1 MQKFSSVLSNFNK
14 LPIIRGL
21 KFKPPKMQ
29 QALSITSLQLNQFSI
44 PRQPV
49 PDMKKTAEK
58 YLISLKPLLNEE
70 EFSNTEKIVNHF
82 ISENGPGPILY
93 KKLQERYDKTEN
105 WMNKWWLR
113 EAYLGYRTPVIVH
126 SSPGIISP
134 QQNFQNLDEMH
145 SFVARLIEGVCKY
158 DAMVKSGKIKQE
170 MVRNEPLD
178 MLPYGMILGTHR
190 QPNRK
195 VDNLLH
201 TDFANHIIIISN
213 NRIFKVNLLH
223 CNKPLTE
230 NQLKSSIKD
239 IVNRSNVPGKPIGI
253 LTGNDRDT
261 WAENHEILKEIGSN
275 GKILKDIESSLFVL
289 CLDKQLPNDA
299 FKTKNNESVRSV
311 QSMTGYSSST
321 NSGNRWH
328 DKTLQY
334 IISCDGFVG
343 LEYEHSPCEGG
354 PVAVLHDFALNNATS
369 KMNIE
374 CEEAK
379 DFPQAEE
386 LNFELND
393 KIEKAIK
400 EATIAVD
407 KTSANTD
414 MECFTFKDFGTDVI
428 KKCKFSP
435 DSFIQIAMQVTF
447 YKLQKKPPAHYES
460 AGLRRFINAR
470 TECIRSTSC
479 ESVEF
484 AKLVNSN
491 CDNISEKKKALIN
504 AINMHKKTAGEAAMG
519 EGVDRFF
526 FGLKMIANDEKM
538 EMPEFF
544 KDIGWTR
551 STSFTLTSSQVP
563 FKSASVMCYGPVTPN
578 GYGCC
583 YNPRKDDILFAC
595 SSMNDSP
602 ETCTK
607 SFAETLQDSLRLMK
621 KIAQE

>member
-1 MQKFSSVLSNFNK
+1 MQKFSSILSNLHK
-14 LPIIRGL
+14 LPLVRGL

-29 QALSITSLQLNQFSI
+29 QSLSITSLKLNHVTL
-44 PRQPV
+44 PKQPV
-49 PDMKKTAEK
+49 PDLKKSAQK

-105 WMNKWWLR
+105 WLNQWWLR
-113 EAYLGYRTPVIVH
+113 EAYLGYRIPVIVNT
-126 SSPGIISP
+126 SPGIISP
-134 QQNFQNLDEMH
+134 PQNFQNLDEMH
-145 SFVARLIEGVCKY
+145 SFAARLIEGVCKF
-158 DAMVKSGKIKQE
+158 DALLKSGKMKQE
-170 MVRNEPLD
+170 MVHNEPLD
-178 MLPYGMILGTHR
+178 MLQYGSILGSHR
-190 QPNRK
+190 QPNRI

-201 TDFANHIIIISN
+201 TDFAEHIIIISN
-213 NRIFKVNLLH
+213 NRLFKLNLLH

-239 IVNRSNVPGKPIGI
+239 IVNRSNIPGKPVGI

-343 LEYEHSPCEGG
+343 FQMEHSPCDGR
-354 PVAVLHDFALNNATS
+354 PTAVIHDFVLNHATS
-369 KMNIE
+369 KMNIK
-374 CEEAK
+374 CEDAK
-379 DFPQAEE
+379 DFPQGEE

-393 KIEKAIK
+393 KIEEAIK
-400 EATIAVD
+400 EATTVVD
-407 KTSANTD
+407 YYSENID
-414 MECFTFKDFGTDVI
+414 MECFTFKDFGSDEI
-428 KKCKFSP
+428 KKWKLSP

-447 YKLQKKPPAHYES
+447 YKLQKKPPSQFQAVILH
-460 AGLRRFINAR
+460 RFINGR
-470 TECIRSTSC
+470 TDCIRSTSS

-484 AKLVNSN
+484 AKLINSN
-491 CDNISEKKKALIN
+491 YGNNSEKKKAMIN
-504 AINMHKKTAGEAAMG
+504 AIFMHKKTAREASIG
-519 EGVDRFF
+519 EGVDKFF
-526 FGLKMIANDEKM
+526 FGLSMIANDEKM
-538 EMPEFF
+538 ELPEFF
-544 KDIGWTR
+544 KDIGWTKSR
-551 STSFTLTSSQVP
+551 YFTLATSQLP
-563 FKSASVMCYGPVTPN
+563 FKSASVACFGPFVPN

-607 SFAETLQDSLRLMK
+607 AFAETLQDSLRLMK
-621 KIAQE
+621 KIAEE